1 MSDARGIAAPIG
13 QPLRRKEDARLLRG
27 QGRFSDDFALPGQAC
42 AAMVR
47 SPHPHARIVAIETDA
62 ARAMP
67 GVLGVFTG
75 VDVAADGLGA
85 IPHNPVPANRYD
97 LKLRAPGGGA
107 IFFGPHALL
116 PVDRARHVG
125 EAVAMVVAETPA
137 QAQEAA
143 EAVRVTWAPLPFV
156 VDTAE
161 AAGGR
166 APAVWDEVPTN
177 VCVDAAFG
185 SDEAAVDAAFAGAA
199 HVVARDFHVGRVTGV
214 PIEPRAALGAWDA
227 SAGRYVL
234 YAGSGGAFRQRR
246 ELAEVLG
253 LPPERLR
260 VVSLDVG
267 GNFGTKNRV
276 YVEYG
281 LVLWAARRV
290 GRPVKYTAT
299 RAETLVSD
307 YQGRDLVTRVAL
319 ALAADGR
326 FLALRADNISNAGA
340 RAVSFS
346 PLGKGSALVTG
357 NYDIPVARVRAR
369 AVFTNT
375 VPTQAYRSSG
385 RPEVTFAI
393 ERLVDLAAAAM
404 GIDRVEL
411 RRRNLIAETR
421 MPYANPFGM
430 VYDSGRYAENM
441 ALAMRLADWEGF
453 EKRRTEARARGVLL
467 GRGLASYVESSV
479 GTPREQARMIV
490 RPVSGPGVPGGIV
503 RPAAR
508 AGASVEGVVEVVIG
522 TQSAGQGHETTF
534 AQVAAERLGL
544 DVEAIRIRLGDTDLV
559 RFGGGTH
566 SGRSMRMAGT
576 VIALASDDLIA
587 EGKRRAAQA
596 MEAAESDMRYARGRF
611 TVAGTDRGIG
621 LFELPGALEVARDNE
636 MHEPVFP
643 NGCHVCE
650 VEVDPETGAVRLVRY
665 AAVDDVGRAINPLIV
680 DGQTHGGIVMGLG
693 QALCEACVLDGA
705 SGQTLTGSLMDYAL
719 PRAADVPS
727 FATRLNEVP
736 SPTNPLGVKAG
747 GEGGTTPAPAVVA
760 SALAHALAPLGV
772 AGVPMP
778 ATPYAIWQALR
789 AARTPADRC
798 IALSALS
805 ASS

>member
-1 MSDARGIAAPIG
+1 MSVIG

-27 QGRFSDDFALPGQAC
+27 QGRFSDDFSLPGQAY

-47 SPHPHARIVAIETDA
+47 SPHPHARIVAIEADA

-67 GVLGVFTG
+67 GVLGIFTG
-75 VDVAADGLGA
+75 ADVLADGLGP
-85 IPHNPVPANRYD
+85 IPHSPVPSNRYD
-97 LKLRAPGGGA
+97 LKLRAPGGVP
-107 IFFGPHALL
+107 IFFGPHLLL
-116 PVDRARHVG
+116 PADRARHVG
-125 EAVAMVVAETPA
+125 EAVAMVVAETGA
-137 QAQEAA
+137 LAEDAV

-161 AAGGR
+161 AAESR

-177 VCVDAAFG
+177 VCVDCSFG
-185 SDEAAVDAAFAGAA
+185 SDPAAVDAAFARAA

-214 PIEPRAALGAWDA
+214 PIEPRAALGAYDA
-227 SAGRYVL
+227 ATRRYVL
-234 YAGSGGAFRQRR
+234 YAGSGGAVRQRR
-246 ELAEVLG
+246 EIAEVLG
-253 LPPERLR
+253 LPPEQLR

-276 YVEYG
+276 YVESA
-281 LVLWAARRV
+281 LVLWAARKL

-299 RAETLVSD
+299 RGETLVSD
-307 YQGRDLVTRVAL
+307 YQGRDLVTRVKL
-319 ALAADGR
+319 ALDSEGR
-326 FLALRADNISNAGA
+326 FLALSADNISNVGA

-357 NYDIPVARVRAR
+357 NYDIPLARVRAR

-393 ERLVDLAAAAM
+393 ERLIDLAAAET
-404 GIDRVEL
+404 GIDRIEL
-411 RRRNLIAETR
+411 RRRNLIDPAS

-441 ALAMRLADWEGF
+441 TLAMRLADWEGF
-453 EKRRTEARARGVLL
+453 AGRRAQAQARGTLL
-467 GRGLASYVESSV
+467 GRGLANYVESSV
-479 GTPREQARMIV
+479 GTPREQARLIT
-490 RPVSGPGVPGGIV
+490 RPEGIV
-503 RPAAR
+503 D
-508 AGASVEGVVEVVIG
+508 VVIG
-522 TQSAGQGHETTF
+522 TQSAGQGHETSF
-534 AQVAAERLGL
+534 AQVAAERLEL
-544 DVEAIRIRLGDTDLV
+544 DVAAVRILLGDTDLV
-559 RFGGGTH
+559 RAGGGTH

-596 MEAAESDMRYARGRF
+596 MEAADTDMRYARGRF

-621 LFELPGALEVARDNE
+621 LFDLSGGLEVARDNE

-650 VEVDPETGAVRLVRY
+650 VEVDPETGAVRLTRY

-680 DGQTHGGIVMGLG
+680 EGQTHGGIVQGLG
-693 QALCEACVLDGA
+693 QALGEACIVDPA

-719 PRAADVPS
+719 PRAGDLPS
-727 FATRLNEVP
+727 FATLLNEVP
-736 SPTNPLGVKAG
+736 SPTNALGVKAG
-747 GEGGTTPAPAVVA
+747 GEGGTTPAPAVIA
-760 SALAHALAPLGV
+760 SAIADALVSLGV
-772 AGVPMP
+772 STIPMP
-778 ATPYAIWQALR
+778 ATPAPIWRAIR
-789 AARTPADRC
+789 AARQAGPSGSRRLLTG
-798 IALSALS
+798 
-805 ASS
+805 

>member
-1 MSDARGIAAPIG
+1 MTAVEGPVG

-27 QGRFSDDFALPGQAC
+27 QGRFSDDFSLPGQAH
-42 AAMVR
+42 AVMVR
-47 SPHPHARIVAIETDA
+47 SPHPHARIVAIDAEA
-62 ARAMP
+62 ARATA

-75 VDVAADGLGA
+75 ADLAVEGLGA
-85 IPHNPVPANRYD
+85 IPHNPVPSNRYD
-97 LKLRAPGGGA
+97 LKLRAPDGGA
-107 IFFGPHALL
+107 IFVGPHVLL
-116 PVDRARHVG
+116 PADRARHVG
-125 EAVAMVVAETPA
+125 EAVAMVVAETA
-137 QAQEAA
+137 GAA
-143 EAVRVTWAPLPFV
+143 EDAAEKVSVGWVPLPFV
-156 VDTAE
+156 VDTAG
-161 AAGGR
+161 AAGGA
-166 APAVWDEVPTN
+166 APAVWEDVPTN
-177 VCVDAAFG
+177 ACVDCAFG
-185 SDEAAVDAAFAGAA
+185 SEQAAVDAAFAAAA
-199 HVVARDFHVGRVTGV
+199 HVVAHEFHVGRVTGA
-214 PIEPRAALGAWDA
+214 PLEPRAALGAFDA
-227 SAGRYVL
+227 ASGRYVL

-253 LPPERLR
+253 LPPDRLR

-281 LVLWAARRV
+281 LVLWAARRL

-319 ALAADGR
+319 ALDAEGR
-326 FLALRADNISNAGA
+326 FLALTADNVSNVGA

-393 ERLVDLAAAAM
+393 ERLIDLAAART

-411 RRRNLIAETR
+411 RRRNLIDEGR
-421 MPYANPFGM
+421 LPYTNPFGM
-430 VYDSGRYAENM
+430 VYDSGRYAESM
-441 ALAMRLADWEGF
+441 ALAMRLADWDGF
-453 EKRRTEARARGVLL
+453 AARRAAAAARGVLR
-467 GRGLASYVESSV
+467 GRGLANYVESSV
-479 GTPREQARMIV
+479 GAPREQARMT
-490 RPVSGPGVPGGIV
+490 V
-503 RPAAR
+503 RPA
-508 AGASVEGVVEVVIG
+508 GIVEVVIG
-522 TQSAGQGHETTF
+522 TQPAGQGHETSF
-534 AQVAAERLGL
+534 AQVAAGRLGL
-544 DVEAIRIRLGDTDLV
+544 DVEAIRIVLGDTDLV

-566 SGRSMRMAGT
+566 SGRSMRMAGA
-576 VIALASDDLIA
+576 VIALAADDLVA
-587 EGKRRAAQA
+587 EGRRRAARA
-596 MEAAESDMRYARGRF
+596 LEAAEADVRYAGGRF

-621 LFELPGALEVARDNE
+621 LFELPGGLEVARDNE

-665 AAVDDVGRAINPLIV
+665 AAVDDVGRAVNPLIV
-680 DGQTHGGIVMGLG
+680 EGQTHGGIVQGVG
-693 QALCEACVLDGA
+693 QALWEACVVDGP
-705 SGQTLTGSLMDYAL
+705 SGQTLTGSLLDYAL

-736 SPTNPLGVKAG
+736 SPTNALGVKAG
-747 GEGGTTPAPAVVA
+747 GEGGTTPAPAVIA
-760 SALAHALAPLGV
+760 SALADALAPLGV
-772 AGVPMP
+772 EEVGAP
-778 ATPYAIWQALR
+778 ATPYRIWR
-789 AARTPADRC
+789 AVVTARPGARTCAPASPP
-798 IALSALS
+798 SAGS
-805 ASS
+805 

>member
-1 MSDARGIAAPIG
+1 MPRLEGPIG

-27 QGRFSDDFALPGQAC
+27 QGRFSDDFSLPGQAH

-47 SPHPHARIVAIETDA
+47 SLHPHARIVAIDA
-62 ARAMP
+62 GAAWKMP

-75 VDVAADGLGA
+75 VDLAADGLGA

-97 LKLRAPGGGA
+97 LRLRAPDGGP
-107 IFFGPHALL
+107 IFVGPHVLL
-116 PVDRARHVG
+116 PADRARHVG
-125 EAVAMVVAETPA
+125 EAVAMVVAETAADAETAA
-137 QAQEAA
+137 QA
-143 EAVRVTWAPLPFV
+143 VSVSWSPLPFV

-161 AAGGR
+161 AARGV
-166 APAVWDEVPTN
+166 APAVWEEVPSN
-177 VCVDAAFG
+177 VCVDCGFG
-185 SDEAAVDAAFAGAA
+185 SEPAAVDAAFAGAA
-199 HVVARDFHVGRVTGV
+199 HVVAHEFHVGRVTGA
-214 PIEPRAALGAWDA
+214 PLEPRAALGAFEAA
-227 SAGRYVL
+227 SGRYTL

-246 ELAEVLG
+246 EIAEVLG

-281 LVLWAARRV
+281 LVLWAARKL
-290 GRPVKYTAT
+290 GRPVKFTAT

-319 ALAADGR
+319 ALDAEGR
-326 FLALRADNISNAGA
+326 FLALTADNISNAGA

-357 NYDIPVARVRAR
+357 NYDIPLARVRAR

-393 ERLVDLAAAAM
+393 ERLIDLAAART

-411 RRRNLIAETR
+411 RRRNLVDEAR
-421 MPYANPFGM
+421 LPYTNPFGM
-430 VYDSGRYAENM
+430 IYDSGRYAESM
-441 ALAMRLADWEGF
+441 TLAMRLADWDGF
-453 EKRRTEARARGVLL
+453 AARRAAAGARGLL
-467 GRGLASYVESSV
+467 RGRGLANYVESSV
-479 GTPREQARMIV
+479 GAPREQARMTV
-490 RPVSGPGVPGGIV
+490 RPEGT
-503 RPAAR
+503 
-508 AGASVEGVVEVVIG
+508 VEIVIG
-522 TQSAGQGHETTF
+522 TQPAGQGHETSF
-534 AQVAAERLGL
+534 AQVAAAGLGL
-544 DVEAIRIRLGDTDLV
+544 DVEAIRILLGDTDLV
-559 RFGGGTH
+559 HFGGGTH
-566 SGRSMRMAGT
+566 SGRSMRMAGA
-576 VIALASDDLIA
+576 VIALAAGDLVA
-587 EGKRRAAQA
+587 EGRRRAAQA
-596 MEAAESDMRYARGRF
+596 LEAAEADVKYAGGRF

-621 LFELPGALEVARDNE
+621 LFELPGGLAITRDNE

-650 VEVDPETGAVRLVRY
+650 VEVDPETGEVRLVRY

-680 DGQTHGGIVMGLG
+680 EGQTHGGIVQGVG
-693 QALCEACVLDGA
+693 QALWETCMVDRP
-705 SGQTLTGSLMDYAL
+705 SGQTLTGSLLDYAL

-760 SALAHALAPLGV
+760 SAIADALASLGITEIPL
-772 AGVPMP
+772 P
-778 ATPYAIWQALR
+778 ATPCAVWRAISE
-789 AARTPADRC
+789 ARTCTPAVPP
-798 IALSALS
+798 SADS
-805 ASS
+805 

>member
-1 MSDARGIAAPIG
+1 MGRSHSSVEVASNDARTSASPVPRLIG
-13 QPLRRKEDARLLRG
+13 QPLRRREDDRLLRG
-27 QGRFSDDFALPGQAC
+27 RGRFSDDFSAPGQVY

-47 SPHPHARIVAIETDA
+47 SPHPHARIVAIESEA

-67 GVLGVFTG
+67 GVLAVFTG
-75 VDVAADGLGA
+75 ADASHDGLGA
-85 IPHNPVPANRYD
+85 IPHSPVPSNRYD
-97 LKLRAPGGGA
+97 LRLRAPGGGP
-107 IFFGPHALL
+107 IFVGPHVLL
-116 PVDRARHVG
+116 PADRARHVG
-125 EAVAMVVAETPA
+125 EAVAMVVAETRA
-137 QAQEAA
+137 QAEDAA
-143 EAVRVTWAPLPFV
+143 EVVRVTWAPLPFV

-161 AAGGR
+161 AAEGY

-185 SDEAAVDAAFAGAA
+185 SDEPAVNAAFAGAA

-214 PIEPRAALGAWDA
+214 PIEPRAALGVYDEA
-227 SAGRYVL
+227 SGRYL
-234 YAGSGGAFRQRR
+234 LHAGSGGAFRQRR
-246 ELAEVLG
+246 EIAAVLG
-253 LPPERLR
+253 LEPDRLR
-260 VVSLDVG
+260 VISRDVG

-281 LVLWAARRV
+281 LVLWAARKV

-299 RAETLVSD
+299 RTETLVSD

-319 ALAADGR
+319 ALDRDGR
-326 FLALRADNISNAGA
+326 FLAMRADNVSNVGA

-357 NYDIPVARVRAR
+357 NYDIPVARVRSR

-385 RPEVTFAI
+385 RPEVTFAL
-393 ERLVDLAAAAM
+393 ERLIDLAAGKT
-404 GIDRVEL
+404 GIDRLEL
-411 RRRNLIAETR
+411 RRRNLIDDAQ

-441 ALAMRLADWEGF
+441 ALAMHLADWAGF
-453 EKRRTEARARGVLL
+453 DGRRAEARARGTLL
-467 GRGLASYVESSV
+467 GRGLANYVESSV
-479 GTPREQARMIV
+479 GTPREQARMTV
-490 RPVSGPGVPGGIV
+490 RPEGI
-503 RPAAR
+503 
-508 AGASVEGVVEVVIG
+508 VEVVVG
-522 TQSAGQGHETTF
+522 TQSAGQGHETSF

-544 DVEAIRIRLGDTDLV
+544 DVEAILILLGDTDAV

-566 SGRSMRMAGT
+566 SGRSMRMAGA
-576 VIALASDDLIA
+576 VIALAAADLIA
-587 EGKRRAAQA
+587 EGTRRAARVL
-596 MEAAESDMRYARGRF
+596 EAAESDIRYELARF
-611 TVAGTDRGIG
+611 IVAGTDRGVG
-621 LFELPGALEVARDNE
+621 LFELPGEIEVLRDNE

-650 VEVDPETGAVRLVRY
+650 VDVDPETGAVRLVRY

-680 DGQTHGGIVMGLG
+680 DGQTHGGIVQGVG
-693 QALCEACVLDGA
+693 QAMCEMCIVDGE

-719 PRAADVPS
+719 PRAADVPA

-747 GEGGTTPAPAVVA
+747 GEGGTTPAPAVVI
-760 SALAHALAPLGV
+760 SAIADALKPLGV
-772 AGVPMP
+772 TEIPVP
-778 ATPYAIWQALR
+778 ATPYAIWRAIR
-789 AARTPADRC
+789 AAHG
-798 IALSALS
+798 
-805 ASS
+805 

>member
-1 MSDARGIAAPIG
+1 MSAPPPASGPIG
-13 QPLRRKEDARLLRG
+13 QPLRRKEDDRLLRG
-27 QGRFSDDFALPGQAC
+27 EGRFSDDFTLPGQAY

-47 SPHPHARIVAIETDA
+47 SPHPHAGIVAIETRA

-75 VDVAADGLGA
+75 ADVAADGLGA
-85 IPHNPVPANRYD
+85 IPHNPVPSNRYD

-107 IFFGPHALL
+107 IFFGPHVLL
-116 PVDRARHVG
+116 PADRARHVG
-125 EAVAMVVAETPA
+125 EAVAMVVAETRA
-137 QAQEAA
+137 QAEDAA
-143 EAVRVTWAPLPFV
+143 EVVRVTWAPLPFV
-156 VDTAE
+156 VDTA
-161 AAGGR
+161 AAAEGT
-166 APAVWDEVPTN
+166 APAVWDEVPSN

-185 SDEAAVDAAFAGAA
+185 SDEAAVDAAFARAT
-199 HVVARDFHVGRVTGV
+199 HVVAREFHVGRVTGV

-227 SAGRYVL
+227 ASERYL
-234 YAGSGGAFRQRR
+234 LRAGSGGAFRQRR

-253 LPPERLR
+253 IAPDRLR

-281 LVLWAARRV
+281 LVLWAARRL
-290 GRPVKYTAT
+290 GRPVKYTAR

-319 ALAADGR
+319 ALDADGR
-326 FLALRADNISNAGA
+326 FLALRADNVSNAGA

-385 RPEVTFAI
+385 RPEVTLAI
-393 ERLVDLAAAAM
+393 ERLIDVAARQT

-411 RRRNLIAETR
+411 RRRNLIDDAK
-421 MPYANPFGM
+421 MPYTNPFGM

-441 ALAMRLADWEGF
+441 ALAMGLADWDGF
-453 EKRRTEARARGVLL
+453 AARRAEARARGVLL
-467 GRGLASYVESSV
+467 GRGLANYVESSV
-479 GTPREQARMIV
+479 GTPREQARITV
-490 RPVSGPGVPGGIV
+490 RP
-503 RPAAR
+503 
-508 AGASVEGVVEVVIG
+508 GAVEVVVG
-522 TQSAGQGHETTF
+522 TQSAGQGHETSF

-544 DVEAIRIRLGDTDLV
+544 DVASVRILLGDTDLV

-566 SGRSMRMAGT
+566 SGRSMRMAGA
-576 VIALASDDLIA
+576 VIALAAEDLIV

-596 MEAAESDMRYARGRF
+596 MEAAEADVVYANGRF
-611 TVAGTDRGIG
+611 TVAGTDHGVG
-621 LFELPGALEVARDNE
+621 LFELAGGLEVARDNE

-650 VEVDPETGAVRLVRY
+650 VEVDPETGVVSLVRY

-693 QALCEACVLDGA
+693 QALCEACVVDPA
-705 SGQTLTGSLMDYAL
+705 SGQTLTGTLMDYAV
-719 PRAADVPS
+719 PRAADAPS
-727 FATRLNEVP
+727 FVTRLNEVP

-760 SALAHALAPLGV
+760 SAIADALGPLGV
-772 AGVPMP
+772 TDVPMP
-778 ATPYAIWQALR
+778 ATPHAIWR
-789 AARTPADRC
+789 AMREMPR
-798 IALSALS
+798 
-805 ASS
+805 

>member
-1 MSDARGIAAPIG
+1 MSIG
-13 QPLRRKEDARLLRG
+13 QPLKRKEDDRLLRG
-27 QGRFSDDFALPGQAC
+27 QGRFSDDFSLPDQAY

-47 SPHPHARIVAIETDA
+47 SPHPHARIVAIEADA

-67 GVLGVFTG
+67 GVLAVFTG
-75 VDVAADGLGA
+75 ADVLADGLGA
-85 IPHNPVPANRYD
+85 IPHNPVPSNRYD

-107 IFFGPHALL
+107 IFFGPHVLL
-116 PVDRARHVG
+116 PADKARHVG
-125 EAVAMVVAETPA
+125 EAVAMVVAETSA
-137 QAQEAA
+137 QADDAA

-156 VDTAE
+156 VHTAE
-161 AAGGR
+161 AAEGQ

-177 VCVDAAFG
+177 VCVDSSFG
-185 SDEAAVDAAFAGAA
+185 SDQAAVDAAFARAA

-214 PIEPRAALGAWDA
+214 PIEPRAALGAYDA
-227 SAGRYVL
+227 ASGRYVL
-234 YAGSGGAFRQRR
+234 YSGSGGAFRQRR
-246 ELAEVLG
+246 ELADVLG

-276 YVEYG
+276 YVESA
-281 LVLWAARRV
+281 LVLWAARKL

-319 ALAADGR
+319 ALDAGGR
-326 FLALRADNISNAGA
+326 FLAFRADNISNVGA

-357 NYDIPVARVRAR
+357 NYDIPVARVRSR

-393 ERLVDLAAAAM
+393 ERLVDLAAAET

-411 RRRNLIAETR
+411 RRRNLIDDAK
-421 MPYANPFGM
+421 MPYTNPFGM
-430 VYDSGRYAENM
+430 VYDSGRYAQNM
-441 ALAMRLADWEGF
+441 ALAMRLAHWDGF
-453 EKRRTEARARGVLL
+453 AKRQAEALARGKLL
-467 GRGLASYVESSV
+467 GRGLANYVESSV
-479 GTPREQARMIV
+479 GAPREQARLTA
-490 RPVSGPGVPGGIV
+490 RPDGIV
-503 RPAAR
+503 D
-508 AGASVEGVVEVVIG
+508 VVIG
-522 TQSAGQGHETTF
+522 TQSAGQGHETSF

-544 DVEAIRIRLGDTDLV
+544 DVEAIRILLGDTDLV

-596 MEAAESDMRYARGRF
+596 LEAAESDMRYARGRF
-611 TVAGTDRGIG
+611 TVVGTDRGIG
-621 LFELPGALEVARDNE
+621 LFEVPGGLEVARDNE

-680 DGQTHGGIVMGLG
+680 EGQTHGGIVQGLG
-693 QALCEACVLDGA
+693 QALCEACVVDPA
-705 SGQTLTGSLMDYAL
+705 TGQTLTGSLMDYAL

-727 FATRLNEVP
+727 FATLLNEVP

-760 SALAHALAPLGV
+760 SAIGDALAPLGV
-772 AGVPMP
+772 TEIPVP
-778 ATPYAIWQALR
+778 ATPYAIWR
-789 AARTPADRC
+789 AIR
-798 IALSALS
+798 SG
-805 ASS
+805 